1 MARAPRNLDVRIAKI
16 GLLIDLNRDAEGAV
30 DFTYL
35 QREFPG
41 EPRAAYLRSIVAA
54 RAGRLDEVDEAL
66 QSALTA
72 LAPLTEE
79 SYAANPAL
87 NLVKGLSHYGLRQF
101 ELAIPA
107 LQSYIARRPDDVGAH
122 KALGDALLKTNA
134 AAAAVMVLE
143 AAVERHPQDAR
154 AQMLLATA
162 YAVTGMGDKA
172 AALLERVAST
182 GAGNN
187 AARTRLAMIN
197 IGAGR
202 VDQGMSELAASFA
215 KDPSDPQGG
224 IALVMTYLKARKSA
238 LAVEAAT
245 KLLASAP
252 DYPLYLNLLGIALF
266 MDDKLDA
273 ARMQFEAA
281 LARDPNF
288 VPAAINLGKLELKNR
303 QFDAARTRF
312 KQLLATSP
320 GNAKLLI
327 EASRVEF
334 AAGNQR
340 EGLRLAESA
349 AQPKDASLD
358 AIFHLY
364 DLFMADGK
372 LDKAYDQALRAA
384 SKQETNFDALDR
396 LAKVQLR
403 MNKRDDVRVTLRR
416 MSETSMY
423 DLGRQMRTA
432 GYMASIGQYGD
443 VEYVL
448 FKALQQNPKD
458 RTVRLAQI
466 DNSLRK
472 EACSEAYERA
482 SSLLADARDFAP
494 AYYLRGEALLALRR
508 FDAAVA
514 DFDSAN
520 QSVPSTDAVLG
531 AYRVLR
537 AAGRAEQARARLEAR
552 QTTHPE
558 DLRVRMTL
566 AEDLTQGGQFARA
579 RNAFKALLEQRP
591 DDPALLNNYA
601 YV

>member
-1 MARAPRNLDVRIAKI
+1 MLNHEMRDARRELDAAAAAAPGNFATRLVDVTWQMNNGQGARGMQQLAVLLKEYGTTGEVWSLSGAIHHARGEFAAALEDYDRALARAPRNLDVRIAKI

-41 EPRAAYLRSIVAA
+41 EPRAAYLRSIVAS

-87 NLVKGLSHYGLRQF
+87 NLIKGLSRYGLRQF

-122 KALGDALLKTNA
+122 KAPGDALLKTNA

-162 YAVTGMGDKA
+162 YAVTGMGDQA

-224 IALVMTYLKARKSA
+224 IALVVAYLKARKSV

-273 ARMQFEAA
+273 ARM
-281 LARDPNF
+281 
-288 VPAAINLGKLELKNR
+288 
-303 QFDAARTRF
+303 
-312 KQLLATSP
+312 
-320 GNAKLLI
+320 
-327 EASRVEF
+327 
-334 AAGNQR
+334 
-340 EGLRLAESA
+340 
-349 AQPKDASLD
+349 
-358 AIFHLY
+358 
-364 DLFMADGK
+364 
-372 LDKAYDQALRAA
+372 
-384 SKQETNFDALDR
+384 
-396 LAKVQLR
+396 
-403 MNKRDDVRVTLRR
+403 
-416 MSETSMY
+416 
-423 DLGRQMRTA
+423 
-432 GYMASIGQYGD
+432 
-443 VEYVL
+443 
-448 FKALQQNPKD
+448 
-458 RTVRLAQI
+458 
-466 DNSLRK
+466 
-472 EACSEAYERA
+472 
-482 SSLLADARDFAP
+482 
-494 AYYLRGEALLALRR
+494 
-508 FDAAVA
+508 
-514 DFDSAN
+514 
-520 QSVPSTDAVLG
+520 
-531 AYRVLR
+531 
-537 AAGRAEQARARLEAR
+537 
-552 QTTHPE
+552 
-558 DLRVRMTL
+558 
-566 AEDLTQGGQFARA
+566 
-579 RNAFKALLEQRP
+579 
-591 DDPALLNNYA
+591 
-601 YV
+601 